1 MVSLWVNAS
10 EVFDGNSA
18 RSTKGRGLRDTRDGF
33 DEERLY

>member
-1 MVSLWVNAS
+1 MDGFIMG

-18 RSTKGRGLRDTRDGF
+18 RSTKGRGLRETRGGF